1 MSNVLLYLPKY
12 VNMVTTH
19 HMLQVF
25 SVTHKHCLLFCT
37 VHVKS
42 NRDEINVGPLNKEK
56 CY

>member
-12 VNMVTTH
+12 VNMVTTR

-25 SVTHKHCLLFCT
+25 SITHKHSLLFCT

-42 NRDEINVGPLNKEK
+42 NRDEINMGTLYKEK